1 MKQKFNCLASL
12 FSIAV
17 SMSLFPACTAQI
29 KSFSVVPR
37 HICRGE
43 RVEVQWDVLG
53 SPSIEAT
60 PPNSVITNGPVASEG
75 HATITPSATTQ
86 LRLQV
91 ARLIGSSTTS
101 TQEIEVVTD
110 GQESEVMTASLSDA
124 KASPGCGDGKVW
136 ATIHAERFASNVRV
150 TRVASHPGDRRIY
163 EVMHSGVNTEVAPD
177 KPSTAFA
184 GTPIAGDWAL
194 TVPLAADQT
203 CESIPHNLV
212 IDVTTQCAEELP

>member
-1 MKQKFNCLASL
+1 MKQKLNWLASL
-12 FSIAV
+12 VLIAIP
-17 SMSLFPACTAQI
+17 MSLFLACTAQV

-37 HICRGE
+37 HICRGG

-53 SPSIEAT
+53 SPSIEAI
-60 PPNSVITNGPVASEG
+60 PPNSGITNGPVASEG
-75 HATITPSATTQ
+75 HATITPTATTQ
-86 LRLQV
+86 LRLHV

-110 GQESEVMTASLSDA
+110 GQESELMTASLSDG
-124 KASPGCGDGKVW
+124 KASPGCGNGKVW
-136 ATIHAERFASNVRV
+136 ATIHAERFASKVKV
-150 TRVASHPGDRRIY
+150 AIVASHPGDSRIY
-163 EVMHSGVNTEVAPD
+163 EVMHSGVNAKVEPA

-203 CESIPHNLV
+203 CETIPHNLV

>member
-1 MKQKFNCLASL
+1 MKQKLNCLASL
-12 FSIAV
+12 FSIAII
-17 SMSLFPACTAQI
+17 MSLFPACAAQI

-53 SPSIEAT
+53 SPSLEAT
-60 PPNSVITNGPVASEG
+60 PPNSGIINGPVASEG
-75 HATITPSATTQ
+75 RATITPTTTTQ
-86 LRLQV
+86 LRLHV

-101 TQEIEVVTD
+101 TQEIEVATD

-124 KASPGCGDGKVW
+124 KASPGCGNGKVW
-136 ATIHAERFASNVRV
+136 ATIHAERFATNVRV
-150 TRVASHPGDRRIY
+150 ATVASHPGDSRIY
-163 EVMHSGVNTEVAPD
+163 EVMHSGVSAEVAPD

-203 CESIPHNLV
+203 CETIPHNLV

>member
-1 MKQKFNCLASL
+1 MKQKLNCLASL
-12 FSIAV
+12 FSIV
-17 SMSLFPACTAQI
+17 IPMSLLPACTAQI

-60 PPNSVITNGPVASEG
+60 PPNSGITNGPLASEG
-75 HATITPSATTQ
+75 HATITPTTTTQ
-86 LRLQV
+86 LRLHV

-101 TQEIEVVTD
+101 TQEVQVVTD
-110 GQESEVMTASLSDA
+110 GQESEVMTASLSDT

-136 ATIHAERFASNVRV
+136 ATIHAERFARNVRV
-150 TRVASHPGDRRIY
+150 ATVASHPRDSRIY
-163 EVMHSGVNTEVAPD
+163 EVMHSGVSAKVAPD

-184 GTPIAGDWAL
+184 GTPIVGDWAL
-194 TVPLAADQT
+194 TVPLTADQT
-203 CESIPHNLV
+203 CETIPHNLV